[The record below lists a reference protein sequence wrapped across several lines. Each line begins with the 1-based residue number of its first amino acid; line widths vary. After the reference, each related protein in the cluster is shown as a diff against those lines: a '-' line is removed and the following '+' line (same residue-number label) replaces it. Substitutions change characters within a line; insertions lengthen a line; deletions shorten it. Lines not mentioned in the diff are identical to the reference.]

1 MSAKDPSI
9 YEYIMI
15 QSADGKRTV
24 NIEPA
29 VVGIQY
35 FEDIFSPT
43 ITAKMLIVNTGQ
55 SITQPE
61 TGNTIQSLYNG
72 LPVRGGERVVMK
84 ISGNSVDNPGLQFLK
99 EDPDKH
105 LYVSSITGVSRDAN
119 VETFTLNLVSREAI
133 TNETSR
139 VGKKFVGG
147 KISED
152 VEKIIKDEL
161 KTKKPVDIDTTEN
174 RYGFIG
180 NMRKPF
186 TLLTWLAAKSV
197 PGGKETKG
205 GDGTAGYCFY
215 ETNSGFK
222 YKSIDS
228 LISQEPY
235 DKEYMYTEV
244 VDSSL
249 MEDDYKIIKY
259 TTNENQDLLGKL
271 KRGTYCSYRMYF
283 DPLQLNYKDK
293 VFEFDDYIG
302 KVKPTGKPIS
312 LPAVADGA
320 DKTLGE
326 IPSRFITAVIDRGT
340 FDPDPNITAKE
351 LKDKKPPNA
360 NPMRVQAQ
368 SLMRYNTIMTQ
379 TISMTIPSNTNLE
392 AGQMIK
398 CTFPLITISTQK
410 NDDVEQSGLY
420 MIRALC
426 HYFDADGSYTSLELI
441 KDTFG
446 EQEK

>member
-1 MSAKDPSI
+1 MAALDSSI
-9 YEYIMI
+9 YEEII
-15 QSADGKRTV
+15 LTSADGKTDV
-24 NIEPA
+24 DIA
-29 VVGIQY
+29 SGTIMIGY
-35 FEDIFSPT
+35 YEDIFSPT
-43 ITAKMLIVNTGQ
+43 ITAKLQVVNDGGSIKSEGGEMQ
-55 SITQPE
+55 SI
-61 TGNTIQSLYNG
+61 YNG
-72 LPVRGGERVVMK
+72 LPLRGGETVSIK
-84 ISGNSVDNPGLQFLK
+84 IKGNSKSNPGLNFTG
-99 EDPDKH
+99 ENVFF
-105 LYVSSITGVSRDAN
+105 VSSISN
-119 VETFTLNLVSREAI
+119 VIIQKKTESFTLNLVSHKAI
-133 TNETSR
+133 MNETSR
-139 VGKKFVGG
+139 VGRKYPTSNR
-147 KISED
+147 ISESVKD
-152 VEKIIKDEL
+152 IIENQLGVED
-161 KTKKPVDIDTTEN
+161 DIDIDETQN
-174 RYGFIG
+174 VYGFIG

-312 LPAVADGA
+312 LPAVAEGA